1 MSLRKISKNTA
12 WLLLEK
18 LVRSVMT
25 IFVGALVVRHLGPDQ
40 YGLIAYAVAII
51 AIFQS
56 IASLGLEGV
65 IVREILASDVDEI
78 KTLKNNKFFDE
89 NIIIKRSDNKPNV
102 QLLITSTFTLRLL
115 SGIVL
120 LVLAAL
126 TTGILQNWSLT
137 AITLTILMGGPLIF
151 QAADIFDL
159 WNQSRLN
166 SRLTAIL
173 KILSYLISNGLR
185 IILVKM
191 DADILWFAVAFFVEA
206 FVIGFGLYLAY
217 TSSNRLVYDYNA
229 QLKIVK
235 NLIKET
241 WPVIIASLS
250 AAVYSRFDQI
260 TLEIYLGPKDLGIY
274 SAALLFATA
283 SYFIPGIICASV
295 MPEAVRAKQKSVS
308 EYIRVLRLTY
318 LFLFLSSLVVCGLT
332 YAASAYIFSL
342 FYTKEFD
349 EGVEILR
356 IYAMANIPVYLG
368 VAHGIWMVADK
379 KLTISIYRALL
390 GAITAIVLCLQ
401 LVPIYGMAG
410 AAYSTVAALIVAD
423 IIVPIALNSSLFNS
437 LLSYRNGEA
446 RK

>member
-1 MSLRKISKNTA
+1 
-12 WLLLEK
+12 
-18 LVRSVMT
+18 MT
-25 IFVGALVVRHLGPDQ
+25 IFVGALVVRHLGPEQ
-40 YGLIAYAVAII
+40 YGLIAYAVALI

-65 IVREILASDVDEI
+65 IVREILANDVSENKI
-78 KTLKNNKFFDE
+78 LKNNKFPDDNNPIIRD
-89 NIIIKRSDNKPNV
+89 NINININV
-102 QLLITSTFTLRLL
+102 QLLISSTFTVRLL
-115 SGIVL
+115 SGITL
-120 LVLAAL
+120 LALAAL
-126 TTGILQNWSLT
+126 TTGMLQNWSLT

-191 DADILWFAVAFFVEA
+191 EADIVWFAAAFFVET
-206 FVIGFGLYLAY
+206 FVIGVGLYLTYAR
-217 TSSNRLVYDYNA
+217 TNKIVYDYNA
-229 QLKIVK
+229 QFKIVK
-235 NLIKET
+235 ILIKET
-241 WPVIIASLS
+241 WPVTIASLS

-260 TLEIYLGPKDLGIY
+260 TLENYLGPKELGIY

-308 EYIRVLRLTY
+308 EYIKVLRMTY
-318 LFLFLSSLVVCGLT
+318 LFLLLSSLVVCALT
-332 YAASAYIFSL
+332 YAASGYIFSV
-342 FYTKEFD
+342 FYTNEFD

-356 IYAMANIPVYLG
+356 IYAITNIPVYLG
-368 VAHGIWMVADK
+368 VAHGIWMVADY

-401 LVPIYGMAG
+401 LVPLYGMAG
-410 AAYSTVAALIVAD
+410 AAYSTITALIVAD
-423 IIVPIALNSSLFNS
+423 IIVPIAMNSSFFKS
-437 LLSYRNGEA
+437 LLSYRNGETQ
-446 RK
+446 K